1 MPTQYYCLWNP
12 PARSSSPSSND
23 SPSTPRTRHT
33 EEPGIFA
40 NPNSQYSR
48 CTFYELTIIFPTRL
62 SFEFSK
68 PNTAIKMH
76 YPAQLRTRDLIVV
89 PQGRLQPSFQC
100 QGQKMLVACFLYP
113 NIRESAELAI
123 PTEHF
128 LTSCQRNPLTPF
140 LVQQAEEPQN
150 TRTPASAH
158 QY

>member
-1 MPTQYYCLWNP
+1 MLYRIESATPMPTQYYCLWNP

-113 NIRESAELAI
+113 NIRE
-123 PTEHF
+123 
-128 LTSCQRNPLTPF
+128 R
-140 LVQQAEEPQN
+140 
-150 TRTPASAH
+150 TRYP
-158 QY
+158 Y